1 MENKYADKQIINMN
15 VYKLEKE
22 AKKSIKLMHCGNYF
36 VPLEKTLESPLD
48 GKEIQPVRPT
58 GNQPW
63 IFTGRTDAEAKAP
76 LLWPPDVNS
85 PLTEK
90 TLMLGKIE
98 GKRRNGWQRMRWL
111 DGIIDSMDM
120 SLSNSGRQWR
130 TRKPG
135 VLQSR
140 RSQRIK
146 HNLAT
151 EWQQLQT
158 EFRVS
163 MNLTEKKH

>member
-111 DGIIDSMDM
+111 DGITKSMDM
-120 SLSNSGRQWR
+120 SLTKFRELVMDR
-130 TRKPG
+130 EACHG
-135 VLQSR
+135 VVEIGHDWMTEQQKCGNHLLVFTGGKSR
-140 RSQRIK
+140 MK
-146 HNLAT
+146 T
-151 EWQQLQT
+151 T
-158 EFRVS
+158 
-163 MNLTEKKH
+163 